1 MHLSA
6 CQRYNLTLEEEYP
19 GSQRWLPLLPRTPQ
33 MGNTRS
39 RPEHGHESSSSDD
52 SIGQRCGRIK
62 RCHSTRLSMGKL
74 SLKNYFMSISSVVSP
89 VDHLIYQERSGD
101 RDAVSND
108 SV

>member
-39 RPEHGHESSSSDD
+39 RPEHRHESSSSDD
-52 SIGQRCGRIK
+52 FMGQRSGRIK
-62 RCHSTRLSMGKL
+62 SCHSSCLTIGKL
-74 SLKNYFMSISSVVSP
+74 SLRNYFIYIYYVV
-89 VDHLIYQERSGD
+89 LTYQERSGD
-101 RDAVSND
+101 RDAVRND
-108 SV
+108 SL